1 MHFASHPFESSHL
14 LPLKAFT
21 LLNSASGKSKPSKP
35 IWQRSWARV
44 FENCPGKRPAIPGK
58 ALGGGSLSVQ
68 MLLKVRLVASNSQAA
83 TLASRSLSG
92 SESLGFGF
100 HGMRNGAFF
109 FDAAPGMWYLAENFR

>member
-68 MLLKVRLVASNSQAA
+68 MLLKVRLVATKSQAA
-83 TLASRSLSG
+83 TLASRSLSRSG
-92 SESLGFGF
+92 PRGLGF
-100 HGMRNGAFF
+100 HGRRNGAFF
-109 FDAAPGMWYLAENFR
+109 FYAGPGMWYVTEK